1 MIEYTELA
9 RRRSSDAA
17 TSSGPEKRFD
27 DPAAAAAAAG
37 CRRSSAF
44 KPTLPFVARMES
56 ARDHSRC
63 RCWWKATIRPWDTMM
78 SLDHKNGSTNASMI
92 KSRTVQNSTPKSGKL
107 CSASTDID
115 LLETFWLV
123 CLGTVVSIDIHMT
136 YRVKLWPGSWFSYN
150 IGPVTSPLGIRD

>member
-44 KPTLPFVARMES
+44 KPILPFVAGMES
-56 ARDHSRC
+56 ARVHGSEPVYGAFEKTFLGC
-63 RCWWKATIRPWDTMM
+63 R
-78 SLDHKNGSTNASMI
+78 N
-92 KSRTVQNSTPKSGKL
+92 
-107 CSASTDID
+107 
-115 LLETFWLV
+115 F
-123 CLGTVVSIDIHMT
+123 
-136 YRVKLWPGSWFSYN
+136 
-150 IGPVTSPLGIRD
+150 